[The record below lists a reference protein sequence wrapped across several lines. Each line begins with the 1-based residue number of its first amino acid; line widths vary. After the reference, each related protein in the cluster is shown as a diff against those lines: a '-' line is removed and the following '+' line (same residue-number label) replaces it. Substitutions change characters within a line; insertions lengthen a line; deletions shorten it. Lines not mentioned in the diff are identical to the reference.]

1 MLYGSSGLDS
11 VLADVAGPH
20 WESSRRSAPGSG
32 SADGFLTLPTLSERV
47 PVAGLYRWRTERD
60 LAETVKMHFI
70 NGPLRP
76 ADVESP
82 SGALDAF
89 KQAFKAWLGRI
100 GTETQ
105 NVSYTPVLLEREAVV
120 EMVECRCNDDESSLA
135 SPLYL
140 ALEMADEGLYTLA
153 RFAPAAQQV
162 HPLLLSS
169 VISILDQVSCR
180 TGLIRTPGWFLYQFS
195 RYHWEHNESATDE
208 EALEWLREMYEDDQ
222 ESIQRRLPSVVRPQI
237 YPDEVRQPPKV
248 KGRRSKSIQLLEREL
263 AELQALAGG
272 EMAKVCE
279 ELSTLSR
286 LLRTAGKRFLLG
298 DGIDGQPIY
307 SLATVV
313 IDENSLISELLDD
326 HFNYAH
332 QGGEETYFNCFIPFS
347 TSSAAIAQQYRDLAL
362 GFRMLNHV
370 DRLLGALNT
379 F

>member
-1 MLYGSSGLDS
+1 MLYGTPGLDS
-11 VLADVAGPH
+11 VLVDGAGPH
-20 WESSRRSAPGSG
+20 WESARHSAPRSG
-32 SADGFLTLPTLSERV
+32 SADGFLTLPMLSECV
-47 PVAGLYRWRTERD
+47 PVAAVYRWRTELD
-60 LAETVKMHFI
+60 LAEMVKLHFI
-70 NGPLRP
+70 NGPLRA
-76 ADVESP
+76 ADVENP

-89 KQAFKAWLGRI
+89 KQAFKVWLGRV
-100 GTETQ
+100 GMETL

-120 EMVECRCNDDESSLA
+120 EMVECRCGDDESRLV

-140 ALEMADEGLYTLA
+140 ALEMADEGLYSLA

-180 TGLIRTPGWFLYQFS
+180 TGLIRTPGWFLSQFS
-195 RYHWEHNESATDE
+195 RYHWEYNESATDE
-208 EALEWLREMYEDDQ
+208 EALEWLREMYEDD
-222 ESIQRRLPSVVRPQI
+222 EKSIQRRLPSVVRPQV
-237 YPDEVRQPPKV
+237 YPDDVRMPAKV
-248 KGRRSKSIQLLEREL
+248 KGRRSRSFHLSEREL
-263 AELQALAGG
+263 AELRPLAGG
-272 EMAKVCE
+272 GMAKVCD

-313 IDENSLISELLDD
+313 IDENPLISELLDD

-332 QGGEETYFNCFIPFS
+332 QGGEETYFNGFIPLS
-347 TSSAAIAQQYRDLAL
+347 TSSVTVAQQYRDLAL

-370 DRLLGALNT
+370 DRLLGVLDT